1 MSRRWEAPSTRRDR
15 SRRSYASTKPRRKVA
30 PSLLWVHHCVVRL
43 KLFGALAIAV
53 VATIVIATGSEART
67 RPDSGVRGLVLYG
80 PTCPVERPGHPCTRP
95 YAAWITIRREPK
107 GTFVTR
113 VHAGSDGR
121 FTARLRAGHYVLVPR
136 NGKPFPRAQSQ
147 HVSVHRH
154 RFTDVTIHFDSG
166 IR

>member
-1 MSRRWEAPSTRRDR
+1 MLGLRFSS
-15 SRRSYASTKPRRKVA
+15 
-30 PSLLWVHHCVVRL
+30 
-43 KLFGALAIAV
+43 AV
-53 VATIVIATGSEART
+53 
-67 RPDSGVRGLVLYG
+67 GLVLYE

-107 GTFVTR
+107 GTFVTH

-147 HVSVHRH
+147 HASVHRH